1 MVRNTVVLRPRHI
14 ILGPST
20 QSIHQISCQSTG
32 LILQLSGIAILGS
45 FGIAGLPMRDFRML
59 EQYCQNQSELKPDYS
74 M

>member
-20 QSIHQISCQSTG
+20 QSIDQISCQSTG
-32 LILQLSGIAILGS
+32 LILQLS
-45 FGIAGLPMRDFRML
+45 GLPMRDFRML